1 MTIKCQNAFLIPIV
15 ALLSVLYLAG
25 CGSYETA
32 VQHAQQRKYINL
44 PIMEHG
50 KANADELARYF
61 VSKNKNVNKGF
72 ITKFAQIYIDES
84 NAEGVNSDVAF
95 IQMCLETNYLHFG
108 GQVKP
113 RQYNFAGI
121 GALDNGVHG
130 ASFKNI
136 QTGIRAQ
143 IQHLKAYASNAPL
156 NNKVV
161 DPRFSYVKRNS
172 VRYVS
177 QLGNGNW
184 ATDPLY
190 AKKLMHKLQQLYQ
203 VNNIS

>member
-1 MTIKCQNAFLIPIV
+1 MKIKGHNALLIPIV
-15 ALLSVLYLAG
+15 AVLSVIYLAG

-32 VQHAQQRKYINL
+32 VQHVQQAKYINL
-44 PIMEHG
+44 PIMGHG
-50 KANADELARYF
+50 KANADELAKYF
-61 VSKNKNVNKGF
+61 MSKNKNINKEF
-72 ITKFAQIYIDES
+72 LIKFAQAYINEA

-95 IQMCLETNYLHFG
+95 IQMCLETNYLRFG
-108 GQVKP
+108 GQVKAK
-113 RQYNFAGI
+113 QYNFAGI
-121 GALDNGVHG
+121 GALDNGVQG

-143 IQHLKAYASNAPL
+143 IQHLKAYASSAPL

-161 DPRFSYVKRNS
+161 DPRFTYVKRNS
-172 VRYVS
+172 VKYVS

-190 AKKLMHKLQQLYQ
+190 AKKLMHKLHQLYQ
-203 VNNIS
+203 LNNIA